1 MKQYEYEIKING
13 QTVEPADEAV
23 NEIYAGSKLIWKRK
37 SKGKLFADITLSRHK
52 FTRRGLIVPA
62 YLDKTAS
69 NDIYEKSGRKVSEI
83 DTTGLLNVLDG
94 HEPNYETGVFVYN
107 DTPTYTIL
115 NQYKP
120 AMYDFLYTA
129 GAAENVL
136 TRGTLNLTD
145 TSAQWSDYHY
155 SVSSYLR
162 TNETTI
168 TGPGGNGILP
178 LSRPL
183 GAPAGAEK
191 FGPLCYVKDGKLVT
205 DAGYVV
211 LAVCGDSLICA
222 EDVIMSNSGF
232 NFKMYGY
239 ITERTLTG
247 EKVRQFFTARQRLL
261 SNLSSQASGSENPR
275 HYYKTGNALFYYAL
289 RSGVSYLNALNLDS
303 NTSAECGIDT
313 EPECVF
319 YYNGQYYAVCGAG
332 IYHSADPMLPA
343 DSAKIPLP
351 TDEYGSYNIHNA
363 SAGGYYVDQEK
374 GILYTIIE
382 SVSSFPT
389 REGGKAPNYKLIT
402 INLNNTEA

>member
-1 MKQYEYEIKING
+1 MSYTYEIKING
-13 QTVEPADEAV
+13 QTVEPADESV

-37 SKGKLFADITLSRHK
+37 SQEPELFADTTFARYK

-62 YLDKTAS
+62 YLSAAEK
-69 NDIYEKSGRKVSEI
+69 DIYEKNGQKVSEF
-83 DTTGLLNVLDG
+83 DTTNLLSE
-94 HEPNYETGVFVYN
+94 HETGGFVYS
-107 DTPTYTIL
+107 DTPAYTISTTEGTVYARDL
-115 NQYKP
+115 DDY
-120 AMYDFLYTA
+120 LYTA

-136 TRGTLNLTD
+136 TRSALNLTD
-145 TSAQWSDYHY
+145 TNSQWNGYYNSIAE
-155 SVSSYLR
+155 YLR
-162 TNETTI
+162 THKTTI
-168 TGPGGNGILP
+168 SSPGGSGILP

-222 EDVIMSNSGF
+222 EDIIMSNKDRRAS
-232 NFKMYGY
+232 GY

-261 SNLSSQASGSENPR
+261 SYPYYTGGSVSGSENPR

-289 RSGVSYLNALNLDS
+289 RSGVSRLNALNLDS
-303 NTSAECGIDT
+303 NISAECGIDT

-332 IYHSADPMLPA
+332 IYHSADPMLPE
-343 DSAKIPLP
+343 DSAKISLP
-351 TDEYGSYNIHNA
+351 TDEYGRYNINNA

-382 SVSSFPT
+382 SVNSFPT
-389 REGGKAPNYKLIT
+389 REGGKASNYKLIML
-402 INLNNTEA
+402 NLNTEA